1 MKYIYLLL
9 ILLLSQCAAVNIV
22 PLAIE
27 ESNKNKN
34 ISLIEK
40 YIEDPYQV
48 DGKWFYPRDYKSYVE
63 VGIAEI
69 ELDLNNGDLTTNKEF
84 FHNEAFSG
92 SHRSLPL
99 PSILEVTNLEN
110 GRTTKVRVNNRGA
123 YSSTH
128 IINLSSGVFKD
139 LNLNSGGGLVKI
151 ELINTNE
158 SFILSKTRTFEE
170 EKKVV
175 DAPISDVVVIG
186 NEISNSE
193 IVTNVSDTQTIE
205 NRQYNEIYLNIA
217 TFSFLENAK
226 IVLDELSNFKAKVY
240 NMATNG
246 GTQIFRVLI
255 GPYDDLNKL
264 INDLKD
270 DTFKKYEDLSI
281 FLI

>member
-1 MKYIYLLL
+1 MKYTYLLL
-9 ILLLSQCAAVNIV
+9 ILLLSQCTAVDII

-27 ESNKNKN
+27 DGNKNRN

-48 DGKWFYPRDYKSYVE
+48 DGKWFYPRDFKSYVE

-69 ELDLNNGDLTTNKEF
+69 EMDLNNGDLTTNKEF

-123 YSSTH
+123 YSSTY
-128 IINLSSGVFKD
+128 IINLSSGVFKE

-158 SFILSKTRTFEE
+158 SFILSETRTFEE

-175 DAPISDVVVIG
+175 EAPISDVVVID
-186 NEISNSE
+186 NEIFSSE
-193 IVTNVSDTQTIE
+193 VVTNVSDMQTIE
-205 NRQYNEIYLNIA
+205 KRQYNEIYLNIA
-217 TFSFLENAK
+217 TFSFFENAK
-226 IVLDELSNFKAKVY
+226 IVSDELSNFKAKVY
-240 NMATNG
+240 NMTTNG
-246 GTQIFRVLI
+246 GTQIFKVLV
-255 GPYDDLNKL
+255 GPYEDVNKL

>member
-1 MKYIYLLL
+1 MKYTYLLL
-9 ILLLSQCAAVNIV
+9 ILLLSKCTAVDII

-27 ESNKNKN
+27 DGNKNRN

-48 DGKWFYPRDYKSYVE
+48 NGKWFYPRDFKSYVE

-69 ELDLNNGDLTTNKEF
+69 EMDLNNGDLTTNKEF

-123 YSSTH
+123 YSSTY
-128 IINLSSGVFKD
+128 IINLSSGVFKE

-158 SFILSKTRTFEE
+158 SFILSETRTFEE

-175 DAPISDVVVIG
+175 EAPISDVVVID
-186 NEISNSE
+186 NEIFSSE
-193 IVTNVSDTQTIE
+193 VVTNVSDMQTIE
-205 NRQYNEIYLNIA
+205 KRQYNEIYLNIA
-217 TFSFLENAK
+217 TFSFFESAK

-240 NMATNG
+240 NMTTNG
-246 GTQIFRVLI
+246 GTQIFKVLV
-255 GPYDDLNKL
+255 GPYEDVNKL

>member
-1 MKYIYLLL
+1 MKYTYLLL
-9 ILLLSQCAAVNIV
+9 ILLLSQCTAVDII

-27 ESNKNKN
+27 DGNKNRN

-48 DGKWFYPRDYKSYVE
+48 NGKWFYPRDFKSYVE

-69 ELDLNNGDLTTNKEF
+69 EMDLNNGDLTTNKEF

-123 YSSTH
+123 YSSTY
-128 IINLSSGVFKD
+128 IINLSSGVFKE

-158 SFILSKTRTFEE
+158 SFILSETRTFEE

-175 DAPISDVVVIG
+175 EAPISDVVVID
-186 NEISNSE
+186 NEIFSSE
-193 IVTNVSDTQTIE
+193 VVTNVSDMQTIE
-205 NRQYNEIYLNIA
+205 KRQYNEIYLNIA
-217 TFSFLENAK
+217 TFSFFESAK

-240 NMATNG
+240 NMTTNG
-246 GTQIFRVLI
+246 GTQIFKVLV
-255 GPYDDLNKL
+255 GPYEDVNKL

>member
-27 ESNKNKN
+27 DNNKNKN

-40 YIEDPYQV
+40 YIEEPYQV
-48 DGKWFYPRDYKSYVE
+48 DGKWFYPRDYKSYTE

-69 ELDLNNGDLTTNKEF
+69 EIELNNGDLTTNKEF
-84 FHNEAFSG
+84 FHNDAHSG

-128 IINLSSGVFKD
+128 IINLSSGVFKE

-151 ELINTNE
+151 ELIDTNE
-158 SFILSKTRTFEE
+158 SFILSETQTFEE
-170 EKKVV
+170 EKRVV
-175 DAPISDVVVIG
+175 EAPISDVVVIDAG
-186 NEISNSE
+186 IPNSE
-193 IVTNVSDTQTIE
+193 IVTNVFDIQTIE
-205 NRQYNEIYLNIA
+205 
-217 TFSFLENAK
+217 
-226 IVLDELSNFKAKVY
+226 LS
-240 NMATNG
+240 
-246 GTQIFRVLI
+246 LI
-255 GPYDDLNKL
+255 H
-264 INDLKD
+264 I
-270 DTFKKYEDLSI
+270 
-281 FLI
+281 